1 MSRTVSINRSR
12 ILLAKFTLKAVPD
25 IPFIYDRFVVF
36 FEIIGTPAKP
46 LANDT
51 FGDIVAALRDTPPY
65 AFD

>member
-1 MSRTVSINRSR
+1 
-12 ILLAKFTLKAVPD
+12 LAKFTLKAVPN